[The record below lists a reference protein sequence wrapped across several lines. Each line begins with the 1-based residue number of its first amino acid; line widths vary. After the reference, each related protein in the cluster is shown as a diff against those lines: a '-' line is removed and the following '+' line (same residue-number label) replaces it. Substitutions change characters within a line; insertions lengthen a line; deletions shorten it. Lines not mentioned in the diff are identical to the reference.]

1 MAPHTA
7 NRGAER
13 TVYPLSTNMTDA
25 LERLVAFKDEGNV
38 HYKAGELKDAIA
50 SYSKGVALLPDAE
63 DSEDEGSPVELDPAM
78 RKQGAIVLC
87 NRAAAYMADSKPIPA
102 LADAQRASDVDPSN
116 WKSHWRVGLALM
128 MMKPRL
134 ERSEQ
139 ERPARMRRARYRTPR
154 RCLPAARASYR
165 AAAKLARRFHP
176 CALPCH
182 RRWRPSSV
190 RGSVRRSPPARSRMS
205 NRASRAPSTA

>member
-1 MAPHTA
+1 MA
-7 NRGAER
+7 
-13 TVYPLSTNMTDA
+13 DA
-25 LERLVAFKDEGNV
+25 LGRLVAFKDEGNV

-50 SYSKGVALLPDAE
+50 SYSKGVKLLPDPE
-63 DSEDEGSPVELDPAM
+63 DSEDEGPPVELDPAM

-139 ERPARMRRARYRTPR
+139 ERPARMRRARYPTPR
-154 RCLPAARASYR
+154 RCLPASHASYR

-182 RRWRPSSV
+182 RRRRPS
-190 RGSVRRSPPARSRMS
+190 RLPGSVRRSPPARSRMS

>member
-1 MAPHTA
+1 
-7 NRGAER
+7 
-13 TVYPLSTNMTDA
+13 MTGEWFDKGDTISCI
-25 LERLVAFKDEGNV
+25 LVPWDG
-38 HYKAGELKDAIA
+38 
-50 SYSKGVALLPDAE
+50 
-63 DSEDEGSPVELDPAM
+63 EDEGPPVELDPAM

-139 ERPARMRRARYRTPR
+139 ERPARMRRARHPTPR
-154 RCLPAARASYR
+154 RCLPAAHASYR
-165 AAAKLARRFHP
+165 AAAKLARRSTP
-176 CALPCH
+176 
-182 RRWRPSSV
+182 
-190 RGSVRRSPPARSRMS
+190 
-205 NRASRAPSTA
+205 APSPATGGGGLRACEEV

>member
-1 MAPHTA
+1 MA
-7 NRGAER
+7 E
-13 TVYPLSTNMTDA
+13 

-50 SYSKGVALLPDAE
+50 SYSKGVALLPDPE
-63 DSEDEGSPVELDPAM
+63 DSEDEGPPVELDPAM

-165 AAAKLARRFHP
+165 ATAKLARRFHP
-176 CALPCH
+176 CALLCH